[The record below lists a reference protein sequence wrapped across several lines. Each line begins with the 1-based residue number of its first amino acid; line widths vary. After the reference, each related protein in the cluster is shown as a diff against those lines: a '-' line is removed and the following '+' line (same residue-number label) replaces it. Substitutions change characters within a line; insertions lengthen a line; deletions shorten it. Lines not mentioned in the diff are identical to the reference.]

1 MSNTYKLGRWEEAR
15 MNPPFFIE
23 ASEGNEISQLQI
35 CRKVMSALFK
45 RQVFPLPFATT
56 IQDAAQV
63 DKSLRA
69 RGLKPAVFVVNTFLA
84 ESLLNELDNLMADTP
99 VLLLRRE
106 VHAHHLIR
114 KKDLASTTVIMKK
127 MNGRPS
133 MLCHYDQNN
142 AAMVVEQVTE
152 CLARYLADGDFWHF
166 ARLSVLSISSS
177 DL

>member
-1 MSNTYKLGRWEEAR
+1 

-23 ASEGNEISQLQI
+23 AWEGAELSHLQI
-35 CRKVMSALFK
+35 CRKVMAALFK
-45 RQVFPLPFATT
+45 RQIFPLPFASTMS
-56 IQDAAQV
+56 DAVQV
-63 DKSLRA
+63 DRSVRG
-69 RGLKPAVFVVNTFLA
+69 RGLKPAIFVVNTYLA
-84 ESLLNELDNLMADTP
+84 EPLLIELDKLMGDTP

-133 MLCHYDQNN
+133 MLCPYDQNN
-142 AAMVVEQVTE
+142 APMVVEQVAD
-152 CLARYLADGDFWHF
+152 CLARYLADEDFWHF